1 MKEENF
7 LKGKTRADYEL
18 LMPAGDMEKAKY
30 AIAFGADAIYC
41 GIPMFTLRGKSSMNL
56 SDVAKIIP
64 YAHKRGVKV
73 YLAVNIFPHSFKYE
87 QFMIDMKKMVDMN
100 PDAFIMADPGLIDLT
115 LENFPEAEV
124 HLSVQA
130 NNVNWKSVEFWHKQG
145 VKRVILS
152 RELSLEEIK
161 EIREKVPTV
170 ELEVF
175 VHGAICMA
183 YSGRC
188 LLSNYMAHRDPNQG
202 SCVQSCRFKYKL
214 LEEAP
219 DGPKV
224 DLLNKNIV
232 LEEEMRPGQYMPIS
246 EDSHGTYLM
255 NPRDLCLLP
264 YLKDLAEAGVHS
276 IKIEGRSK
284 TVYYVACVC
293 RMYRKALD
301 DLLAGRDF
309 DESLMEEAYKIASR
323 GYTPGFLFGDLG
335 KYSMRYEK
343 SSPIDSAKFI
353 GILGCEVK
361 SGEYMVDVR
370 NRVGVGSEIEVVM
383 PDEVCKAKIKALK
396 DLKGA
401 ELDSVHGGAGDRV
414 FVIGKKGLSGGLVRE
429 VVGHRS

>member
-1 MKEENF
+1 MKILEIV
-7 LKGKTRADYEL
+7 A
-18 LMPAGDMEKAKY
+18 PAGDYQKLEYAYKY
-30 AIAFGADAIYC
+30 GADACYA
-41 GIPMFTLRGKSSMNL
+41 GMSAFSLRSKTTKFEMEDVLKGRALAKKLGKKFFMT
-56 SDVAKIIP
+56 
-64 YAHKRGVKV
+64 
-73 YLAVNIFPHSFKYE
+73 VNIYPRSNKIPAFLKHLKWLRDE
-87 QFMIDMKKMVDMN
+87 VK
-100 PDAFIMADPGLIDLT
+100 PDALIAADAGVISMIK
-115 LENFPEAEV
+115 EVWPEARI

-224 DLLNKNIV
+224 DLLNKKIV

-255 NPRDLCLLP
+255 KPRDLCLLP